1 MPKINLTNKPTAE
14 QVRIVGDYLKRR
26 LQHGEQGDIK
36 LSQIVRRF
44 KHKTLITDKDKA
56 AHFRRILRLAMKENN
71 METPSKDKE
80 QENS

>member
-26 LQHGEQGDIK
+26 LQHKEQGDIK
-36 LSQIVRRF
+36 LSQVVRRF

-56 AHFRRILRLAMKENN
+56 SHFRRILRLAMKENN
-71 METPSKDKE
+71 LETPSKDKD
-80 QENS
+80 NP